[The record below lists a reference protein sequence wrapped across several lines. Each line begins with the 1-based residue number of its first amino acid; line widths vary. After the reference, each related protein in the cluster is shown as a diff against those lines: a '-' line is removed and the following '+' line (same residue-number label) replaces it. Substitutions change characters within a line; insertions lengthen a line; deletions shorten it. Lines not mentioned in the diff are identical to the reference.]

1 MPGFF
6 FPGKVLENWKKNLGN
21 NKIVGAVFMDLS
33 KAFDCIHHDL
43 FIAKMEAYGFSV
55 DFLTFLY
62 SYLKRQKK
70 SININNVH
78 SMFQILPSGVQQVS
92 ILGPLLF
99 NIFINDLFY
108 FIKDTAPKF
117 CR

>member
-6 FPGKVLENWKKNLGN
+6 FPDKVLENWKKNLGN

-62 SYLKRQKK
+62 SYLKRQK
-70 SININNVH
+70 N
-78 SMFQILPSGVQQVS
+78 P
-92 ILGPLLF
+92 
-99 NIFINDLFY
+99 
-108 FIKDTAPKF
+108 
-117 CR
+117 